1 MQSEGYGRL
10 AKRMPCA
17 VHVGP
22 RRYAGLVL
30 NVSQGGL
37 FIQTNADAS
46 RGSPVGLEL
55 RAPGEKSGIQLTGT
69 VAWRKAVP
77 GQLRQL
83 AGGGF
88 GIRIERADE
97 RYYGALARWMRVETP
112 DGRRGSHPAEPVA
125 APLPTW
131 RVRVRA
137 DGSTRSRALTLEAE
151 SATEAREM
159 ALRHIGAGWRVIEID
174 GL

>member
-1 MQSEGYGRL
+1 MQSEGQERI

-17 VHVGP
+17 VRVGQ

-30 NVSQGGL
+30 NVSRGGL
-37 FIQTNADAS
+37 FIQTNADAG
-46 RGSPVGLEL
+46 RGSSVGLEL
-55 RAPGEKSGIQLTGT
+55 QAPGEQSGIELSGT

-77 GQLRQL
+77 SQLRQL

-97 RYYGALARWMRVETP
+97 RYYGALARWMRVEMP
-112 DGRRGSHPAEPVA
+112 DRERGSYRAEPLPV
-125 APLPTW
+125 PLPAW

-151 SATEAREM
+151 TATEAREM
-159 ALRHIGAGWRVIEID
+159 ALDHVGAGWRVIEID
-174 GL
+174 AL